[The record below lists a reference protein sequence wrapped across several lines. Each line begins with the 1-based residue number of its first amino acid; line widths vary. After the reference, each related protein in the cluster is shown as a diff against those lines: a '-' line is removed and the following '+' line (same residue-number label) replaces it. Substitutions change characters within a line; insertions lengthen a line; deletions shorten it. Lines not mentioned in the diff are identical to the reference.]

1 MSPLDPEV
9 PPAGDEIH
17 LPGGSIQPVLLTLG
31 ITVALVGV
39 TTNVFLVI
47 AGAILSVGVI
57 VAWIRDTRR
66 DIDELPL
73 EPHHYLAFLAVR
85 PFYPKREP

>member
-1 MSPLDPEV
+1 VSPLDPEV
-9 PPAGDEIH
+9 PPSGEEIH

-39 TTNVFLVI
+39 TVNIFLVI
-47 AGAILSVGVI
+47 AGAILVVAVV

-73 EPHHYLAFLAVR
+73 EHH
-85 PFYPKREP
+85 

>member
-1 MSPLDPEV
+1 MTPLDPEV

-31 ITVALVGV
+31 ITMTIVGV
-39 TTNVFLVI
+39 TTNVFIVI
-47 AGAILSVGVI
+47 AGAILSVCVI

-73 EPHHYLAFLAVR
+73 EHH
-85 PFYPKREP
+85 

>member
-9 PPAGDEIH
+9 PPPGEEIH

-47 AGAILSVGVI
+47 AGAILVVVVI
-57 VAWIRDTRR
+57 IAWIRDTRR

-73 EPHHYLAFLAVR
+73 EHH
-85 PFYPKREP
+85 

>member
-17 LPGGSIQPVLLTLG
+17 LPGGSIQPILLAAAIAVAIVG
-31 ITVALVGV
+31 I

-47 AGAILSVGVI
+47 GGAVASVWII
-57 VAWIRDTRR
+57 VVWIRDTRR
-66 DIDELPL
+66 DIDQLPL
-73 EPHHYLAFLAVR
+73 DHH
-85 PFYPKREP
+85 

>member
-9 PPAGDEIH
+9 PPTGEEVH
-17 LPGGSIQPVLLTLG
+17 LPGPSIDPLLLAVG

-39 TTNVFLVI
+39 TTSIFLVI
-47 AGAILSVGVI
+47 AGILLSLVI
-57 VAWIRDTRR
+57 IVRWIRGARE

-73 EPHHYLAFLAVR
+73 EPHH
-85 PFYPKREP
+85 

>member
-9 PPAGDEIH
+9 PPAGEELH
-17 LPGGSIQPVLLTLG
+17 LPGGSIQPVLLTFG
-31 ITVALVGV
+31 ITVAIVGV
-39 TTNVFLVI
+39 TTSLFLVI
-47 AGAILSVGVI
+47 AGAILSVGVV

-73 EPHHYLAFLAVR
+73 EHAEH
-85 PFYPKREP
+85 

>member
-1 MSPLDPEV
+1 VSPLDPEV
-9 PPAGDEIH
+9 APAGEEIH

-31 ITVALVGV
+31 ITAALIGV
-39 TTNVFLVI
+39 TTTVFLVI

-73 EPHHYLAFLAVR
+73 EHH
-85 PFYPKREP
+85 

>member
-9 PPAGDEIH
+9 PPSGEEIH
-17 LPGGSIQPVLLTLG
+17 LPGGSIQPVLLTVG
-31 ITVALVGV
+31 ITMAVVGV
-39 TTNVFLVI
+39 TTNVFISI
-47 AGAILSVGVI
+47 AGAILSLCVI

-73 EPHHYLAFLAVR
+73 EHAEH
-85 PFYPKREP
+85 

>member
-1 MSPLDPEV
+1 VSPLDREV
-9 PPAGDEIH
+9 APPGEEIH

-31 ITVALVGV
+31 ITVGLVGV

-47 AGAILSVGVI
+47 AGAILAIAVI

-73 EPHHYLAFLAVR
+73 EHAEH
-85 PFYPKREP
+85 

>member
-9 PPAGDEIH
+9 PPGGEEIH

-39 TTNVFLVI
+39 TVNVFLVI
-47 AGAILSVGVI
+47 AGAILVVAVI

-73 EPHHYLAFLAVR
+73 EHH
-85 PFYPKREP
+85 

>member
-31 ITVALVGV
+31 ITMTIVGV
-39 TTNVFLVI
+39 TTNVFIVI
-47 AGAILSVGVI
+47 AGAILSVCVI

-73 EPHHYLAFLAVR
+73 EHH
-85 PFYPKREP
+85 

>member
-9 PPAGDEIH
+9 PPAGEELH
-17 LPGGSIQPVLLTLG
+17 LPGGSIQPVLLTFG
-31 ITVALVGV
+31 ITVAIVGV
-39 TTNVFLVI
+39 TTSLFLVI
-47 AGAILSVGVI
+47 ARAILSVGVV

-73 EPHHYLAFLAVR
+73 EHAEH
-85 PFYPKREP
+85 

>member
-1 MSPLDPEV
+1 MTRRDPDV
-9 PPAGDEIH
+9 APAGEEIH

-31 ITVALVGV
+31 ITVAIVGV

-47 AGAILSVGVI
+47 AGALLSVGVVI
-57 VAWIRDTRR
+57 AWIRDTRR

-73 EPHHYLAFLAVR
+73 EHH
-85 PFYPKREP
+85 

>member
-9 PPAGDEIH
+9 PPPGEEIH
-17 LPGGSIQPVLLTLG
+17 LPGGSIQPLVLTVA

-47 AGAILSVGVI
+47 AGAIVTVCVI

-73 EPHHYLAFLAVR
+73 EHAEH
-85 PFYPKREP
+85 